1 MIIRTTKI
9 RGYRHAQTRSLNHP
23 LFNVGFTG
31 SLAEDKPA
39 YPVVDGKY
47 VVVERMLV
55 KAGYE
60 QWFEDYWRNTV
71 LPVFAEIDGFEG
83 GYMLA
88 NTALPTDPA
97 GETDFGEILPMGPPS
112 KVFLGHGGIHLNGV
126 QTDTQINFDAM
137 LVEPITIRWFIS
149 GAIPRH

>member
-1 MIIRTTKI
+1 
-9 RGYRHAQTRSLNHP
+9 
-23 LFNVGFTG
+23 
-31 SLAEDKPA
+31 
-39 YPVVDGKY
+39 
-47 VVVERMLV
+47 
-55 KAGYE
+55 
-60 QWFEDYWRNTV
+60 
-71 LPVFAEIDGFEG
+71 
-83 GYMLA
+83 MLA

-137 LVEPITIRWFIS
+137 LKEPITTRWFIS